1 MEVLNGA
8 YKLHLGLGDLS
19 NETLLNVLLYGSQY
33 FTFEINSKLVKFT
46 VAFLTSSKPFEK
58 KNFLSFHSISV
69 GRTIY

>member
-33 FTFEINSKLVKFT
+33 FTFEINSKLVKLT
-46 VAFLTSSKPFEK
+46 VAFLTSSKHFEK
-58 KNFLSFHSISV
+58 KNFLSFHSISS
-69 GRTIY
+69 TFSDI